1 MDVSP
6 ASDNPFCTRWVRPG
20 AIPFLFPPG
29 ENAEKLVD
37 RLRQA
42 GWWGEITGPHG
53 SGKSAL
59 LAALTAAIERAGRRT
74 VLVVLHDTERRLPVD
89 LRNDPRL
96 RPPVLMMVD
105 GYEQLSRWQRLVL
118 KRFCRRQGTGLLVTA
133 HDSVGLPP
141 LYRTVA
147 MLDVAAQIVAQL
159 MGDRKP
165 PFTPEEVSQCLSRRG
180 GNLREMLFD
189 LYDLFEQRR
198 PSSGQNM
205 T

>member
-1 MDVSP
+1 MNVSLT
-6 ASDNPFCTRWVRPG
+6 SDNPFCTRWVRPG
-20 AIPFLFPPG
+20 AIPFLFPSG

-59 LAALTAAIERAGRRT
+59 LAALTPAIERAGQRT
-74 VLVVLHDTERRLPVD
+74 VLVVLHDAERRLPVD

-96 RPPVLMMVD
+96 RPPVLLMVD
-105 GYEQLSRWQRLVL
+105 GYEQLRRWRRLAL
-118 KRFCRRQGTGLLVTA
+118 KRFCRRRGIGLLVTA

-141 LYRTVA
+141 LYRTVVT
-147 MLDVAAQIVAQL
+147 LDVAAQIVAQL
-159 MGDRKP
+159 LGDREP
-165 PFTPEEVSQCLSRRG
+165 PFAPEEVSERLSRRG
-180 GNLREMLFD
+180 GNLRETLFD

-198 PSSGQNM
+198 PSAGQNM

>member
-74 VLVVLHDTERRLPVD
+74 VLVVLHDAERRLPVD

-96 RPPVLMMVD
+96 RPPVLLMVD

-118 KRFCRRQGTGLLVTA
+118 KRFCRRQGTGLVVTA

-147 MLDVAAQIVAQL
+147 TLDVAAQIVARL

-165 PFTPEEVSQCLSRRG
+165 PFTPEEVSERLSRRG

-198 PSSGQNM
+198 PSAGQNM

>member
-1 MDVSP
+1 MDVSLT
-6 ASDNPFCTRWVRPG
+6 SDNPFCTRWVRPG

-29 ENAEKLVD
+29 ENAEKLAD

-59 LAALTAAIERAGRRT
+59 LAALTAAIERAGQRT
-74 VLVVLHDTERRLPVD
+74 VLVVLHDAERRLPVD

-96 RPPVLMMVD
+96 RPPVLLMVD
-105 GYEQLSRWQRLVL
+105 GYEQLSRWQRLAL

-147 MLDVAAQIVAQL
+147 TLDVAAQIVAQL
-159 MGDRKP
+159 MGDRRP
-165 PFTPEEVSQCLSRRG
+165 PFTPEEVSQRLSRRN

-198 PSSGQNM
+198 PSAGQNM